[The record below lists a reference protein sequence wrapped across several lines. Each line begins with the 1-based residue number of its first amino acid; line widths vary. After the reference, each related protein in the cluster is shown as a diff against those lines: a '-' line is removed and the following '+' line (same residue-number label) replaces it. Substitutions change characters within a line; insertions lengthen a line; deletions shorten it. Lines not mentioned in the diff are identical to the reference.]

1 MEVGGERTQQSQDML
16 GAKNS
21 PINREVRKIKNED
34 WEALSLK
41 QKKKKNPPKLGIFD
55 VQWDVNFMQSNSI
68 LY

>member
-41 QKKKKNPPKLGIFD
+41 QKKKNPPKLGIFD

>member
-1 MEVGGERTQQSQDML
+1 MEVGGQRTKQSQDML

-41 QKKKKNPPKLGIFD
+41 QKKKTPKLGILD
-55 VQWDVNFMQSNSI
+55 VQWDVNFRKSNSI